1 MKLAEIQTRRAGSIV
16 LAAYLLGAAA
26 IPWVMDLGLDSRF
39 EALLPTDKPSV
50 RDLEQLGDRI
60 GGLQTLVVAIQSDDL
75 EAMQRFTRDLAPALE
90 ALDPEIVR
98 NVEWTVEP
106 FERFVTQHRHFYADL
121 DDLEYARDALEERIE
136 FERADA
142 NPFFVRLDDEEPPS
156 LDEVVERF
164 QPKVAE
170 GREQLE
176 QYPGGF
182 FVHPDRDLLVMFVR
196 VNLKGGDVENTAW
209 LRQAI
214 RSAAADLDPASYA
227 DDLRLDFAGSLIIST
242 QEHQALASE
251 MITAVSIT
259 IVLVFFAILVF
270 FRRPRSVVLL
280 GLTLIPP
287 VLITFGIGEI
297 TVDYLNT
304 STVFLGSIV
313 IGNGVNPNIIW
324 LARYFEARR
333 GGADVR
339 NGIEEAHRGTWIA
352 TLVASLAAGLA
363 YGSLVLT
370 DFRGFRDFGIIGGV
384 GMLFAWLAAY
394 LLLPSLCALYERWRP
409 LRLEEQSTPIY
420 GRVLGWLV
428 DRRPTAVLVTSGLL
442 TLTVLG
448 FGVYAVAI
456 RWDPIEYDFKQLRS
470 EREDEDS
477 VARRLNGRINE
488 MLDSSRQ
495 GKRVV
500 AVTDDIELV
509 APYVAELRR
518 RATDEDAPWGG
529 VQSIADLLP
538 PDQEAKLP
546 VLRELRELML
556 EARERANEEQR
567 AQLDEHL
574 PPESLAVVTVDDL
587 PEDIARPFSERDGTR
602 GRIVVIEKLDS
613 ESMWDGRYLV
623 RWSRA
628 LREVE
633 LADGTKPPL
642 AGRAMVFADII
653 EAIGIDGPKAIAA
666 SFLATL
672 ILVLLAFRRLR
683 DRVLTVGSLLLGILW
698 MAGLMALLGMRLNFL
713 NFVAFPIT
721 FGNGVDYGVNVMR
734 RFALEEARGE
744 SILGAVRETG
754 GAVVLCSLTT
764 IIGYISLYA
773 SSNLA
778 LNSFGL
784 AMAISEITCVFAAL
798 LTVPAILVLMERRR
812 GATEEARA
820 ST

>member
-1 MKLAEIQTRRAGSIV
+1 MKLAEIQTRRAGGIV

-26 IPWVMDLGLDSRF
+26 LPLVMQLGLDSRF

-50 RDLEQLGDRI
+50 LDLERLQNRI
-60 GGLQTLVVAIQSDDL
+60 GGLQTLVVAVQSDEL
-75 EAMQRFTRDLAPALE
+75 EAMQRFVRDLAPSLE
-90 ALDPEIVR
+90 ALDPEVVR
-98 NVEWTVEP
+98 SVEWSVEP
-106 FERFVTQHRHFYADL
+106 YERFVRAHRHFYADL
-121 DDLEYARDALEERIE
+121 DDLEFARNSLEDRIE

-142 NPFFVRLDDEEPPS
+142 NPFYVRLDDEEPPTIE
-156 LDEVVERF
+156 EVVERF
-164 QPKVAE
+164 ESKAEE

-176 QYPGGF
+176 AYPGGF
-182 FVHPDRDLLVMFVR
+182 FVHPDRDLTVVFVR
-196 VNLKGGDVENTAW
+196 TNLKGGDVQEIEA
-209 LRQAI
+209 LLASI
-214 RSAAADLDPASYA
+214 DAAANELNPTSYA
-227 DDLRLDFAGSLIIST
+227 QDLRLDYAGSLIIT
-242 QEHQALASE
+242 AQEHSALASE

-259 IVLVFFAILVF
+259 IVLVFGAILVF

-280 GLTLIPP
+280 GLSLIPP
-287 VLITFGIGEI
+287 VLLAFAVGEVA
-297 TVDYLNT
+297 VDYLNT

-333 GGADVR
+333 GGADVQE
-339 NGIEEAHRGTWIA
+339 GIAEAHRGTWVA

-384 GMLFAWLAAY
+384 GMVFAWLAAY
-394 LLLPSLCALYERWRP
+394 LLLPALCALYERWRP
-409 LRLEEQSTPIY
+409 LKLDAERTPVY
-420 GRVLGWLV
+420 GRLLGWLV
-428 DRRPTAVLVTSGLL
+428 DRRPRVVLVISALL
-442 TLTVLG
+442 TLTVVG
-448 FGVYAVAI
+448 FGAYAISI
-456 RWDPIEYDFKQLRS
+456 RWDPIEYDFKKLRS
-470 EREDEDS
+470 ERDDDES

-500 AVTDDIELV
+500 AVTDDLALV
-509 APYVAELRR
+509 EPYVTELRR
-518 RATDEDAPWGG
+518 LAEEENAPWGG

-538 PDQEAKLP
+538 PDQEPKLP
-546 VLRELRELML
+546 VLQELRELMI
-556 EARERANEEQR
+556 EAREHANEEQR
-567 AQLDEHL
+567 EQIDEQI
-574 PPESLAVVTVDDL
+574 PPEDLALVTVADL
-587 PEDIARPFSERDGTR
+587 PEEIARPFAERDGTR
-602 GRIVVIEKLDS
+602 GRIVVVEKREG

-666 SFLATL
+666 SFLATFL
-672 ILVLLAFRRLR
+672 LVLFAFRRLR
-683 DRVLTVGSLLLGILW
+683 DRLLTVGSLLLGILW

-734 RFALEEARGE
+734 RFGIEEARGN

-784 AMAISEITCVFAAL
+784 AMAISEVTCVFAAL

-812 GATEEARA
+812 GVEEARA
-820 ST
+820 DA

>member
-1 MKLAEIQTRRAGSIV
+1 MKLADIQTRRAGSIV

-26 IPWVMDLGLDSRF
+26 IPLVMQLGLDSRF

-50 RDLEQLGDRI
+50 LDLERLQNRI
-60 GGLQTLVVAIQSDDL
+60 GGLQTLVVAVQSEDL
-75 EAMQRFTRDLAPALE
+75 EAMQRFVRDLAPGLE
-90 ALDPEIVR
+90 ALDPEVVR
-98 NVEWTVEP
+98 SVEWSVEP
-106 FERFVTQHRHFYADL
+106 YERFVRAHRHFYADL
-121 DDLEYARDALEERIE
+121 DDLEFARNSLEDRIE

-142 NPFFVRLDDEEPPS
+142 NPFYVRLDDEEPPTIE
-156 LDEVVERF
+156 EVVERF
-164 QPKVAE
+164 QSRAEE
-170 GREQLE
+170 GRQQLE
-176 QYPGGF
+176 RYPGGF
-182 FVHPDRDLLVMFVR
+182 FVHPDRDLTVMFVR
-196 VNLKGGDVENTAW
+196 TNLKGGDVTEIDA
-209 LRQAI
+209 LLQSI
-214 RSAAADLDPASYA
+214 DAAAAGLNPNEYA
-227 DDLRLDFAGSLIIST
+227 DDLRLDYAGSLIIT
-242 QEHQALASE
+242 AQEHQALASE

-259 IVLVFFAILVF
+259 IVLVFGAILVF

-280 GLTLIPP
+280 GLSLIPP
-287 VLITFGIGEI
+287 VLMAFAVGEVA
-297 TVDYLNT
+297 VDYLNT

-339 NGIEEAHRGTWIA
+339 EGIIEAHRGTWVA

-384 GMLFAWLAAY
+384 GMVFAWLAAY
-394 LLLPSLCALYERWRP
+394 LLLPALCALYERWRP
-409 LRLEEQSTPIY
+409 LKLDAGRTPLY
-420 GRVLGWLV
+420 GRLLGFLV
-428 DRRPTAVLVTSGLL
+428 DRRPTVVLAISALL
-442 TLTVLG
+442 TLTVAG
-448 FGVYAVAI
+448 FGAYAISI
-456 RWDPIEYDFKQLRS
+456 RWDPIEYDFKKLRS
-470 EREDEDS
+470 ERDDDES

-500 AVTDDIELV
+500 AVTDDLALV
-509 APYVAELRR
+509 EPYVAELRR
-518 RATDEDAPWGG
+518 RAEEDEAPWGE

-538 PDQEAKLP
+538 PDQEPKLP
-546 VLRELRELML
+546 VLQELRELMN
-556 EARERANEEQR
+556 EAREHANDEQR
-567 AQLDEHL
+567 AQIDEQI
-574 PPESLAVVTVDDL
+574 P
-587 PEDIARPFSERDGTR
+587 PEDIALVTVADLPEEIARPFTERDGTR
-602 GRIVVIEKLDS
+602 GRIVVVGKREG

-628 LREVE
+628 LRDVE

-653 EAIGIDGPKAIAA
+653 EAIGVDGPKAIGA

-672 ILVLLAFRRLR
+672 LLVLFAFRRLR
-683 DRVLTVGSLLLGILW
+683 DRLLTVGSLLLGILW

-734 RFALEEARGE
+734 RFGIEEARGE

-754 GAVVLCSLTT
+754 GAVMLCSLTT

-784 AMAISEITCVFAAL
+784 AMAISEVTCVFAAL
-798 LTVPAILVLMERRR
+798 LTVPAILVLMERKGRSVR
-812 GATEEARA
+812 
-820 ST
+820 